1 MPHEIVK
8 SKVKSKFAISNKSK
22 QQIVKCLIMS
32 VIMSVSIYTRPWSC
46 KNQIKG
52 MTKHTRA

>member
-8 SKVKSKFAISNKSK
+8 SKVKSEFAISNKSK
-22 QQIVKCLIMS
+22 QQKVKCSIMS
-32 VIMSVSIYTRPWSC
+32 IIMSVSIYTRLWNSE
-46 KNQIKG
+46 NQIKG